1 MKRAVLFLTMVL
13 MSVIFFSCSS
23 DKKEKPMHDSDY
35 KTSAMKYMP
44 LNIGNKWKYQVNYFG
59 SSGVVD
65 IQITATDGDWFIDN
79 KGGRL
84 KCDKRGVRDDD
95 RYLLMFPLQRE
106 PWVSII
112 NNKTRELRSTEGV
125 DESVIVPAGKF
136 DGAVKVH
143 TVVDLPEGKV
153 LHSYHYFVADVGI
166 VKIQTVMEDV
176 KEGKTI
182 PQTLTELVEYTINNG
197 KN

>member
-1 MKRAVLFLTMVL
+1 
-13 MSVIFFSCSS
+13 
-23 DKKEKPMHDSDY
+23 
-35 KTSAMKYMP
+35 
-44 LNIGNKWKYQVNYFG
+44 
-59 SSGVVD
+59 
-65 IQITATDGDWFIDN
+65 
-79 KGGRL
+79 
-84 KCDKRGVRDDD
+84 
-95 RYLLMFPLQRE
+95 MFPLQRE

>member
-1 MKRAVLFLTMVL
+1 MKKGLFLLVTAFLMVL
-13 MSVIFFSCSS
+13 LFSCSS
-23 DKKEKPMHDSDY
+23 DKKEKPPHESDY
-35 KTSAMKYMP
+35 KASAMKYMP
-44 LNIGNKWKYQVNYFG
+44 LSLGNKWKYQVNYFG

-106 PWVSII
+106 PWISII
-112 NNKTRELRSTEGV
+112 NNKTRELRNTEGV
-125 DESVIVPAGKF
+125 DESVNVPAGKF

-143 TVVDLPEGKV
+143 TMVDLPDGKV
-153 LHSYHYFVADVGI
+153 LHSYHYFVFDVGI
-166 VKIQTVMEDV
+166 VKIQTFIEDV
-176 KEGKTI
+176 KEGKMI
-182 PQTLTELVEYTINNG
+182 PQTLTELIEYTVNNG
-197 KN
+197 KS